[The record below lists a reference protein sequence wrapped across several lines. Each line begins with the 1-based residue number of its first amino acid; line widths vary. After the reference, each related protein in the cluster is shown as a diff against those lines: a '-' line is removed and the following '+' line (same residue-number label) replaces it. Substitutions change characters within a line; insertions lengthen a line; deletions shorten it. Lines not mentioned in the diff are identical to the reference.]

1 MRRFGGYRQSS
12 YKSSRVFRTSCSMKG
27 NIPNEAN
34 RSNAELLAHIESL
47 TRTESMPQSR
57 LFWRNSAKID
67 RRRKK
72 DTEVIVEKD
81 STVKSKFVS
90 ESTTSD
96 IVEPQRCSDVTYQ
109 NTMYRP
115 FETTNTHNNN
125 NSHFGN
131 PKNNNNRGLN
141 RQGSA
146 CLTNNHVN
154 MNIKLW
160 VQHIIY
166 YVFLTISI
174 EIIFRKR

>member
-96 IVEPQRCSDVTYQ
+96 VVEPQRCRDGTYLKTI
-109 NTMYRP
+109 NRP
-115 FETTNTHNNN
+115 LEPTNPHNNN
-125 NSHFGN
+125 FGN
-131 PKNNNNRGLN
+131 PKNNNDRGLN
-141 RQGSA
+141 HQGSV
-146 CLTNNHVN
+146 CLTNDHVN
-154 MNIKLW
+154 MNIKLL
-160 VQHIIY
+160 VSQMIQEKY
-166 YVFLTISI
+166 LLF
-174 EIIFRKR
+174 FDNNDQNNF

>member
-12 YKSSRVFRTSCSMKG
+12 YKSSRIFRTSCSMKG

-34 RSNAELLAHIESL
+34 NSNAELLAHIERL
-47 TRTESMPQSR
+47 TRAESMPQR
-57 LFWRNSAKID
+57 RQIWRNSAKID

-81 STVKSKFVS
+81 SSVKSKFVS

-109 NTMYRP
+109 KTMYRP
-115 FETTNTHNNN
+115 FEITNTHNNN
-125 NSHFGN
+125 NNNNSNFGN

-141 RQGSA
+141 HQGSV
-146 CLTNNHVN
+146 CLTNNYT
-154 MNIKLW
+154 NIRPL
-160 VQHIIY
+160 Y
-166 YVFLTISI
+166 
-174 EIIFRKR
+174 

>member
-12 YKSSRVFRTSCSMKG
+12 YKSSRIFRTSCSMKG

-34 RSNAELLAHIESL
+34 NSNAELLAHIERL
-47 TRTESMPQSR
+47 TRAESMPQR
-57 LFWRNSAKID
+57 RPIWRNSAKFD

-81 STVKSKFVS
+81 SSVKSKFVS

-96 IVEPQRCSDVTYQ
+96 VIEPPRCGDVTYQ
-109 NTMYRP
+109 KTIYRP
-115 FETTNTHNNN
+115 LETTNTHNNN
-125 NSHFGN
+125 NFGN

-160 VQHIIY
+160 VQHINWQKNILC
-166 YVFLTISI
+166 FSDNIDRNH
-174 EIIFRKR
+174 F

>member
-12 YKSSRVFRTSCSMKG
+12 YKSSRIFRTSCSMKG

-34 RSNAELLAHIESL
+34 NSNAELLAHIERL
-47 TRTESMPQSR
+47 TRAESMPQR
-57 LFWRNSAKID
+57 RPIWRNSAKFD

-81 STVKSKFVS
+81 SSVKSKFVS
-90 ESTTSD
+90 ESTTSE
-96 IVEPQRCSDVTYQ
+96 IVEPQRCGDVTYQ
-109 NTMYRP
+109 KTMYIP
-115 FETTNTHNNN
+115 FETNNTHNNN
-125 NSHFGN
+125 INLGN

-160 VQHIIY
+160 VSHMI
-166 YVFLTISI
+166 
-174 EIIFRKR
+174 K